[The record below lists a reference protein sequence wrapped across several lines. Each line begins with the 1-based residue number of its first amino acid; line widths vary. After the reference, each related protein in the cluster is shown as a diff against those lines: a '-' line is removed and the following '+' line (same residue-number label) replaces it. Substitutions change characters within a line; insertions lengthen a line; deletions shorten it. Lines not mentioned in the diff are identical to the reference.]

1 MIAKL
6 SKITIILLLALCT
19 ACCPCRFNR
28 RNAAPLNGTVW
39 HLVQLAGRDMVFDG
53 GEFEMSFGTDGR
65 LTGFGACNGF
75 SADYTATSKGVLD
88 ISLINS
94 TRVYCPNSSVEQQL
108 FTELDNATH
117 YEIDGQIMLL
127 LQNGEIRA
135 IFSAVKEVK

>member
-1 MIAKL
+1 
-6 SKITIILLLALCT
+6 
-19 ACCPCRFNR
+19 
-28 RNAAPLNGTVW
+28 
-39 HLVQLAGRDMVFDG
+39 
-53 GEFEMSFGTDGR
+53 MSFGTDGR

-88 ISLINS
+88 IGLINS